1 MGSKF
6 SRRDF
11 LKLALSLPLVKFSAS
26 SAAQALS
33 THSTISKPANV
44 LIMVYDT
51 LSALHLPFHGYPR
64 QTTPNLA
71 RLANR
76 ALVYHANY
84 SAGNFTTPGTA
95 SLFTGSYPWSHRA
108 LHLYGTPLE
117 IYKKRNFFQLTPPD
131 YYRTGYSHNLLVT
144 ILMHQL
150 RANFEEL
157 KYTRDLALLDLQ
169 YSDLVFQKD
178 YYASFWGESS
188 ILRSGATK
196 PSSLFLAQLFR
207 VFEFLKER
215 ELEKSHGNQFP
226 QGIPHNNQVYFT
238 LEKGIDW
245 CIDQLHRLPQP
256 YVAYMH
262 FLPPHNPYFTHKD
275 HIHQFNDDFIPVKKP
290 RHRFS
295 EKSNTGKYLKQRRKE
310 YDEYLAYADSEF
322 GRLYD
327 HLEKNG
333 QLENGQLDNT
343 YLIFTSDHGELFE
356 RGIMGHITPTLYEPL
371 IRVPL
376 LISKPGQTEREDI
389 YSLTSGVDLL
399 PTLSH
404 IMGQTIP
411 GWCEGQILPGFTE
424 EISQDEREIFVIEA
438 KKNPQFAPLTI
449 GTFAMIKGSHKLIHY
464 RGYGDFHG
472 DRDELYNLANDPDEL
487 DNRYQVDT
495 ELAKGLKEELVA
507 KIDQADRPF
516 NK

>member
-1 MGSKF
+1 MSSKL

-11 LKLALSLPLVKFSAS
+11 LKLALSLPLVNFSAS
-26 SAAQALS
+26 SAAQAFS
-33 THSTISKPANV
+33 THSTGSKPANV
-44 LIMVYDT
+44 LILVYDT
-51 LSALHLPFHGYPR
+51 LSAMHLPIYGYPR
-64 QTTPNLA
+64 ETTPNLA

-76 ALVYHANY
+76 SMVYHANY

-117 IYKKRNFFQLTPPD
+117 IYKKRNLFHLTPPD

-150 RANFEEL
+150 KANFEEF

-169 YSDLVFQKD
+169 YSDLVFKDD

-188 ILRSGATK
+188 ILRSGGTK
-196 PSSLFLAQLFR
+196 PSSLFLAQFYR
-207 VFEFLKER
+207 VLEYFKER
-215 ELEKSHGNQFP
+215 GLLEAHGDQFP

-245 CIDQLHRLPQP
+245 CIDQLDRLPQP
-256 YVAYMH
+256 YLAYLH

-275 HIHQFNDDFIPVKKP
+275 NIHQFKDDFVPVKKP

-295 EKSNTGKYLKQRRKE
+295 EKSNTRKYLKQRRKE

-327 HLEKNG
+327 HLEKSG
-333 QLENGQLDNT
+333 ELDNT
-343 YLIFTSDHGELFE
+343 YIIFTSDHGELFE
-356 RGIMGHITPTLYEPL
+356 RGIMGHITRTLYEPL

-376 LISKPGQTEREDI
+376 FISKPGQTEREDI
-389 YSLTSGVDLL
+389 YSLSSGVDLL
-399 PTLSH
+399 PTLLH

-411 GWCEGQILPGFTE
+411 GWCEGHILPGFTE
-424 EISQDEREIFVIEA
+424 EISLDEREIFVIEA
-438 KKNPQFAPLTI
+438 KKNPQLAPLNT
-449 GTFAMIKGSHKLIHY
+449 GTFAMIKGSHK
-464 RGYGDFHG
+464 
-472 DRDELYNLANDPDEL
+472 
-487 DNRYQVDT
+487 
-495 ELAKGLKEELVA
+495 
-507 KIDQADRPF
+507 
-516 NK
+516 